1 MYIWESDMSEFVM
14 LTLAVGCM
22 FLFSATMLYLVL
34 FKPEYRDRILEF
46 SKPTESYLGENG
58 DGAMMLI
65 ILLFFIMFCCMF
77 SLILYG
83 WIQVAIQ

>member
-1 MYIWESDMSEFVM
+1 MSEFVT
-14 LTLAVGCM
+14 LTIAIGFM

-46 SKPTESYLGENG
+46 GKPTQSYLGENG

-65 ILLFFIMFCCMF
+65 ILLVFIMSCCMF
-77 SLILYG
+77 LFILYG